1 MKLWLFA
8 LLLFVPS
15 AMAVTNLSAN
25 ETYQFNYTNL
35 SNNTVTEL
43 FYCAAH
49 NESMCALRNLSL
61 SIAPGET
68 VSLQNGSC
76 SLTASCAG
84 IPSNATCVVS
94 RTMAPGERYQ
104 NVGGAC
110 NIDITAGNSTV
121 ITTTTPTVPYRG
133 AIQVTNTGGILTI
146 TVDNQSFVVDASRN
160 GVLYKQDVEVVC
172 PVQPTFQ
179 PTVEDADYLVK
190 QCKSWVPMLDKT
202 ISSLVDATQI
212 CGDSAT
218 QHVNDIKASSDRER
232 SQIAQI
238 GTYQA
243 QLAEANKDRD
253 AAIAAK
259 NDLDTQLALQ
269 TGRAETNKMLA
280 FILAAFMLIFAG
292 ILAWF
297 VLSMNT
303 RNRGR
308 A

>member
-1 MKLWLFA
+1 MKLWLLA
-8 LLLFVPS
+8 LFVLVPS
-15 AMAVTNLSAN
+15 VYATTNLSAN
-25 ETYQFNYTNL
+25 ETYQFNYTNV
-35 SNNTVTEL
+35 SNSTVTEL

-49 NESMCALRNLSL
+49 NESMCMLRNLS
-61 SIAPGET
+61 IAVSPGET

-84 IPSNATCVVS
+84 IPANATCVVS

-104 NVGGAC
+104 NTGGTC
-110 NIDITAGNSTV
+110 NIDITASNTTI
-121 ITTTTPTVPYRG
+121 ITTTGPTVPYRG

-146 TVDNQSFVVDASRN
+146 TVDNQSFVVDASKS
-160 GVLYKQDVEVVC
+160 GVLYKQDIEVVC

-179 PTVEDADYLVK
+179 PTADDADYLVK

-202 ISSLVDATQI
+202 IGSLVDATKI

-232 SQIAQI
+232 AQISQI

-253 AAIAAK
+253 AAVAAK
-259 NDLDTQLALQ
+259 NELDTKLAEQ
-269 TGRAETNKMLA
+269 TSRAETNKMLA

-292 ILAWF
+292 LLAWF